1 MGSTGAFSTHP
12 RNSMARHRLP
22 LVLALALVASTG
34 LAASASP
41 LDASVPRLAYVDPGA
56 GSFILQA
63 LVAMIAGAV
72 VALNAY
78 WKRIVKFFRPA
89 QKAAPHEKGA
99 DRNDG

>member
-1 MGSTGAFSTHP
+1 ML
-12 RNSMARHRLP
+12 RHRLS
-22 LVLALALVASTG
+22 LVVTLALVATTG

-41 LDASVPRLAYVDPGA
+41 LDATVPRLAYVDPGA

-78 WKRIVKFFRPA
+78 WKRIVKFFRPSE
-89 QKAAPHEKGA
+89 KAAPDEKAA
-99 DRNDG
+99 DRGDG

>member
-1 MGSTGAFSTHP
+1 MP
-12 RNSMARHRLP
+12 RCRRP

-34 LAASASP
+34 LAASAAT
-41 LDASVPRLAYVDPGA
+41 LDATALRLAYVDPGA

-89 QKAAPHEKGA
+89 QMPAHDERASHDEKGA
-99 DRNDG
+99 RRNDG